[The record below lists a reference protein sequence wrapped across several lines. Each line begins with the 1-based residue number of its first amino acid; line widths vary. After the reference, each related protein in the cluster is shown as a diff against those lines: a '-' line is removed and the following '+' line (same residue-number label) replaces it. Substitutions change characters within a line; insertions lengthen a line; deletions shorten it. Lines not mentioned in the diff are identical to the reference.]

1 MRALKRKLAAQKA
14 ARAAAFAAAYGA
26 EGDEDTAEEKANAAR
41 KGSGQASEDFLASSQ
56 GGDVVIN
63 RAPLLDSLSV
73 KGAENLFAE
82 PHRKPWTAPRAHG
95 SMNSGARDLMAA
107 RAKAQFVVGRRLGAR
122 ARAFGG
128 SFGSYKALESPEPP
142 PVLEMQ
148 APPPPVVVAKS
159 AEKKVDGYEPLPIWV
174 PTPEE
179 LAANPQLRTIEV
191 PHLVCHWLRPH
202 QREGVK
208 FMCEC
213 VLGQR
218 NLGGPPQPPSQQPKV
233 AEGEAEGE
241 GDGEAKPAAPVPP
254 PVTVHQ
260 GAGAILADD
269 MGLGSVAL
277 QGRATTMR
285 VCLLLSQ
292 SCVKFSSSF

>member
-1 MRALKRKLAAQKA
+1 
-14 ARAAAFAAAYGA
+14 
-26 EGDEDTAEEKANAAR
+26 
-41 KGSGQASEDFLASSQ
+41 
-56 GGDVVIN
+56 
-63 RAPLLDSLSV
+63 
-73 KGAENLFAE
+73 
-82 PHRKPWTAPRAHG
+82 
-95 SMNSGARDLMAA
+95 MNSGARDLMAA

-128 SFGSYKALESPEPP
+128 SFGGYKALESPEPP

-218 NLGGPPQPPSQQPKV
+218 NLGGPPQPPPQPPKV
-233 AEGEAEGE
+233 VEGE
-241 GDGEAKPAAPVPP
+241 GEGETKSAAPVPP

-269 MGLGSVAL
+269 MGLGSVGSARP
-277 QGRATTMR
+277 RATAAHTSLCQPTA
-285 VCLLLSQ
+285 VSIFFLLILLCCLLCLFLSVRQ
-292 SCVKFSSSF
+292 

>member
-1 MRALKRKLAAQKA
+1 
-14 ARAAAFAAAYGA
+14 
-26 EGDEDTAEEKANAAR
+26 
-41 KGSGQASEDFLASSQ
+41 
-56 GGDVVIN
+56 
-63 RAPLLDSLSV
+63 
-73 KGAENLFAE
+73 
-82 PHRKPWTAPRAHG
+82 
-95 SMNSGARDLMAA
+95 MNSGARDLMAA

-128 SFGSYKALESPEPP
+128 SFGGYKALESPEPP

-159 AEKKVDGYEPLPIWV
+159 AEKKVEGYEPLPIWV

-218 NLGGPPQPPSQQPKV
+218 NLGGPPQPPPQQPKA
-233 AEGEAEGE
+233 AEGEGE

-269 MGLGSVAL
+269 MGLGSVDSARP
-277 QGRATTMR
+277 RATAAH
-285 VCLLLSQ
+285 VS
-292 SCVKFSSSF
+292 SCPPPCTFSTSFSSCSLLCLCLCCAPVKRCSPWALSTPC